1 MKLHRLPRGIVIP
14 SRIFTANTT
23 NMKGKLLL
31 LTALLFVV
39 YTESSARARIPYCS
53 ECQYIIPV
61 ADLPDSTRFYSED
74 HKAYA
79 DIAYVYKQ
87 FWIVWL
93 PIWNFDEHYCLS
105 IKGQDVYFDVSE
117 EELQEYATTYNL
129 DLPSN
134 PISLWDKIGGKAI
147 ILVLVAGAIWAYW
160 GKDSATE
167 EEKTPQEV
175 PVEEKK

>member
-1 MKLHRLPRGIVIP
+1 MEVHRLPSGIIIP
-14 SRIFTANTT
+14 SRIFTPNTT

-61 ADLPDSTRFYSED
+61 ADLPDSAQFYSEEY
-74 HKAYA
+74 KAYA
-79 DIAYVYKQ
+79 DVAYVYKQ

-105 IKGQDVYFDVSE
+105 VKDQDVYFDVSE
-117 EELQEYATTYNL
+117 EELKSYASTYNL

-147 ILVLVAGAIWAYW
+147 ILVLIAGAIWAYW
-160 GKDSATE
+160 GKDSAE
-167 EEKTPQEV
+167 EEKTTQEV